1 MLQCDKPFAC
11 WYPIAANTGLRF
23 VVIINPAKIAMR
35 SSAVIFFSRLQG
47 FLIGIVLVEVGMLV
61 NRKA

>member
-11 WYPIAANTGLRF
+11 WYPIAANTELRF
-23 VVIINPAKIAMR
+23 VVIINLAKIGIC

-47 FLIGIVLVEVGMLV
+47 VLIGIVLVGVGMLV